1 MKLSLILPLHN
12 AEKDLP
18 ALLENLFSQKRR
30 EEWEIVAVD
39 DASTDR
45 SPALLEEAART
56 HPELRFF
63 TVPHGGPAA
72 ARQAGMAKATG
83 DYFLFCDA
91 DDRFLPG
98 AFETVENALSEKPDL
113 LLFGYVCS
121 VSPDAAGDP
130 YLPGEAFSG
139 GRVAFARRLGALF
152 ARNQINQVWGKAFSA
167 ALLRENGIA
176 FPDRFFGEDRLFLY
190 RAISAAKTFSC
201 LDAPLYRY
209 VTGKETLVSRFLP
222 EKGAICA
229 ELDGGIRELFSAFG
243 VWNEENA
250 ALCDYMFVKSIL
262 SCLVTLY
269 SPSCPLKRREKRRW
283 VREIFA
289 LPEMKRAHRFPPD
302 CGRAFRILA
311 RILKTENVT
320 LSLFA
325 ARMMKAASRLS
336 PRLFRRAKHSYNNKK
351 TGQAPRK

>member
-30 EEWEIVAVD
+30 EEWEFIAVD
-39 DASTDR
+39 DASSDR
-45 SPALLEEAART
+45 TPALLEEAART
-56 HPELRFF
+56 HPELIFF

-72 ARQAGMAKATG
+72 ARQAGMVKASG
-83 DYFLFCDA
+83 EYFLFCDA
-91 DDRFLPG
+91 DDLFLPG
-98 AFETVENALSEKPDL
+98 AFEAVESALGKKPDL
-113 LLFGYVCS
+113 LFFGYECS
-121 VSPDAAGDP
+121 ASPDEKGDP
-130 YLPGEAFSG
+130 YLPGAAFSG
-139 GRVAFARRLGALF
+139 GREAFSARLGELF
-152 ARNQINQVWGKAFSA
+152 ARNQLNQVWGKAFSA
-167 ALLRENGIA
+167 ASLRENGIA
-176 FPDRFFGEDRLFLY
+176 FPDLYFGEDRLFLY
-190 RAISAAKTFSC
+190 RAIRAAKSFSC
-201 LDAPLYRY
+201 LDMPLYRY

-229 ELDGGIRELFSAFG
+229 RLDGEIRSLFSGFG

-283 VREIFA
+283 VRELFA
-289 LPEMKRAHRFPPD
+289 LPEMEKERRFPPD

-311 RILKTENVT
+311 HILKTKNVT
-320 LSLFA
+320 LSLLS

-336 PRLFRRAKHSYNNKK
+336 PRLFRRAKHSYNKE
-351 TGQAPRK
+351 TGQAP